1 VSGNPLR
8 VVVCLLLSVA
18 LNAAPFPQQATPE
31 ELTIPSV
38 RVNTR
43 LVLVS
48 AIVTDKSGQRVRD
61 LKQDDFAVFENGKP
75 QKISAFHFESRGFE
89 AAPKAV
95 PALPQDVY
103 TNRPEYNMPQGPLT
117 VILLDGINTAVAD
130 QASARMQVLKYLGT
144 QLQPGQRVSVY
155 TLVNSLNLMQDFT
168 DDVTLLKTAIEK
180 FTPQKSLELEREEL
194 EQALPNV
201 RITGDTG
208 VRGAQGSEARLLL
221 VRMSEFLDEQAR
233 VAVDE
238 RAQRTQAALRLLSR
252 RLAGY
257 PGRKN
262 LIWVSAGFPIE
273 ITSQVVQLTTDSD
286 VLAQGAT
293 NAAPQERVDKSYEDD
308 LHQLAAELTDAQ
320 VSVYSVDAHGL
331 VGSTIADASTQ
342 GTNAA
347 GLLRTGAEF
356 GATVARSG
364 VNLQR
369 TQDTLLTLSTES
381 GGRLFKNSN
390 DISGAVAT
398 SVADGSSYYLLAYYP
413 ENKNWDGKFRKI
425 QVKLDKP
432 GLEVRHRAGYFARD
446 AVQWAKNKDKSRDGE
461 LAASML
467 LGAPNETMVIFDARV
482 VPPELSS
489 KMKVPLEF
497 LVNPKTIAGEQMKD
511 GGLHYVIEF
520 HVAAYSSEGKL
531 VGQKNTAM
539 DAPVKADRI
548 QAFMQQGIP
557 FRTDLDLGP
566 GRYRLRLAVR
576 DGRTGYS
583 GTTEIPLVL
592 GASN

>member
-1 VSGNPLR
+1 MSGNPLR
-8 VVVCLLLSVA
+8 IAVCLLLCVA
-18 LNAAPFPQQATPE
+18 LNAAPLPQQATPE

-61 LKQDDFAVFENGKP
+61 LKQNDFAVFENGKP
-75 QKISAFHFESRGFE
+75 QKISAFQFESRGFE
-89 AAPKAV
+89 AAPKAA
-95 PALPQDVY
+95 PALPQNVY

-130 QASARMQVLKYLGT
+130 QASARRQVLKYLGT

-168 DDVTLLKTAIEK
+168 DDVTLLKTAVEK
-180 FTPQKSLELEREEL
+180 FTPQKSLEIQQEEV
-194 EQALPNV
+194 EQALPNI

-208 VRGAQGSEARLLL
+208 VRGAQGSAARLLL
-221 VRMSEFLDEQAR
+221 VRMSEFLNEQVKFAI
-233 VAVDE
+233 DE

-262 LIWVSAGFPIE
+262 LVWVSAGFPIE
-273 ITSQVVQLTTDSD
+273 ITSQVVQLTTDAD

-331 VGSTIADASTQ
+331 VGSTLADASSQ

-364 VNLQR
+364 IALQR

-432 GLEVRHRAGYFARD
+432 GLEVRHRSGYFARD

-461 LAASML
+461 LAASMS
-467 LGAPNETMVIFDARV
+467 LGAPSETMVIFDARV
-482 VPPELSS
+482 LPPEPSS
-489 KMKVPLEF
+489 KMKVPVEF
-497 LVNPKTIAGEQMKD
+497 LVNPTTIAGEQMKD

-531 VGQKNTAM
+531 VVHKDTAM
-539 DAPVKADRI
+539 DAPVKADRL

-592 GASN
+592 GGK